1 MKNMKFF
8 SLAAL
13 LMAGAAFTA
22 CSSDNDIIDE
32 QHNQTA
38 NASGKYTFTIKAA
51 KGDNANS
58 RATRAL
64 AVNGDDIAAT
74 WTAGDQV
81 TVYNETKKAA
91 LGGYLE
97 AETSGIETTL
107 TGDLTGTIEEGD
119 MLTLKF
125 LSANYNNQQG
135 TLAYIAAN
143 CDYATASVTVSR
155 ISGSTIVPVAAETE
169 FTNQQ
174 AIVKF
179 SLRDSNGSGLP
190 NHTSKLLVIVDKST
204 IYTVNPANQ
213 VNDIYVALP
222 AISNKTITLSA
233 TVGSSTYVYTK
244 TGVTFANGE
253 FYAINPVKMQIGA
266 TTLTETISNQTGNIV
281 TVSYGFASF
290 DGNCTFISNGDGTFS
305 YLSGG
310 YSYGAKALVVEDGK
324 LVFKQNF
331 YSTLDYDWSVEGF
344 SVTFD
349 PSDNTYYVYQG
360 SGIAIYDD
368 SGFNSLTVNGQTI
381 SLTEVDPPAQAIIT
395 FADLDTDGCS
405 YFYQIVQKNSSLI
418 YFDDDER
425 QKVKRRSDNAA
436 LKCANKDHPEHED
449 YVFGEYYEYNPK
461 EFNYYFEGDG
471 GGDLSA
477 ALVDG
482 AQVAVQFTYDGSDVT
497 VSGTYDSSS
506 PDKFTKV
513 ECSGGSF
520 DEVIF
525 LVIPENAG
533 TPYDGCIQVVVIK
546 NDKPIIFF
554 INLANNTY
562 TVDNPMGLSN
572 SGQLKAFTING
583 TDISSSLTQ
592 N

>member
-74 WTAGDQV
+74 WTAGDKV

-97 AETSGIETTL
+97 AETSGVETTL
-107 TGDLTGTIEEGD
+107 TGDLTGTIEAGD
-119 MLTLKF
+119 VLTLKF

-155 ISGSTIVPVAAETE
+155 ISGSNIVPVAAETE

-204 IYTVNPANQ
+204 IYTVNPANE
-213 VNDIYVALP
+213 VNDIFVALP

-244 TGVTFANGE
+244 TGVTFANGK
-253 FYAINPVKMQIGA
+253 FYDINPVQMQSGA
-266 TTLTETISNQTGNIV
+266 TTLAETISNQTGNIV

-310 YSYGAKALVVEDGK
+310 FNGAKALVVEDGK
-324 LVFKQNF
+324 LVFKQN
-331 YSTLDYDWSVEGF
+331 YYNTLDDYWSEEGF

-349 PSDNTYYVYQG
+349 PSNNTYYVYQG
-360 SGIAIYDD
+360 STIALYDK
-368 SGFNSLTVNGQTI
+368 GFNSLTVNGQTI
-381 SLTEVDPPAQAIIT
+381 SLTEVDPPVQAIIT

-405 YFYQIVQKNSSLI
+405 YFDQIVQKNSTLI
-418 YFDDDER
+418 YVDDNDR
-425 QKVKRRSDNAA
+425 QRIKRRSDNAA
-436 LKCANKDHPEHED
+436 LKCADKHRPEDERYVGKFDD
-449 YVFGEYYEYNPK
+449 YEPEM
-461 EFNYYFEGDG
+461 FNYYFEGDG
-471 GGDLSA
+471 GGLSA

-482 AQVAVQFTYDGSDVT
+482 AQVAVQFTYDGRDVT
-497 VSGTYDSSS
+497 VSGIYDSSS
-506 PDKFTKV
+506 DLKFTNV
-513 ECSGGSF
+513 ACSGYSF
-520 DEVIF
+520 DEVSF

-546 NDKPIIFF
+546 NDKPVIFF
-554 INLANNTY
+554 INLADNTY
-562 TVDNPMGLSN
+562 TVQDPANLSN
-572 SGQLKAFTING
+572 YGEINAFTING
-583 TDISSSLTQ
+583 NDISSSLTQ